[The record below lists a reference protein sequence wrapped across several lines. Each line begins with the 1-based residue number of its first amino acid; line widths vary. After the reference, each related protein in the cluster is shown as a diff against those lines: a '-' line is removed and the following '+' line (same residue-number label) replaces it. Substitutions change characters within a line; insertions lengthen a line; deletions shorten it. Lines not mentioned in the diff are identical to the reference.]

1 MNTEGERIRYYI
13 ESKEVSVRNFC
24 VKNEIGY
31 SGFHQILQNTR
42 ALGMIVL
49 KQLMEA
55 YPNLNVN
62 WVLTGKGSV
71 EINSEEDGALK
82 EPNPI
87 YANIDPGYQAF
98 LKYLEKEETI
108 AILNKIITSK
118 NKENE
123 SK

>member
-71 EINSEEDGALK
+71 EINPEEDGALK

-87 YANIDPGYQAF
+87 YGNIDPGYQAF

-118 NKENE
+118 NK
-123 SK
+123 